1 MKKTIN
7 LKNAAGKGPELLTGG
22 NPWRRIVLFSLP
34 LLGGEICHLL
44 YAMTDAFILGRVL
57 GITALAA
64 TGAVLSLVSLVFGIA
79 MGLSSGFTV
88 ITAQRIGSGDEPGIR
103 RSVAAGV
110 SLSLVLGLVF
120 TVVLVP
126 LTRPVLLLM
135 NTPPEILGDAA
146 AYASIIIGG
155 IAVSMF
161 NNLFCGLIQA
171 AGDSATPLAF
181 LIASTVLNILL
192 DLLLVAVIP
201 WGVRGAAIATVFS
214 QLVSAALA
222 LRVFLK
228 RFGDFLP
235 RRGEWYA
242 GRKELAAHFSL
253 GISMALQ
260 RIIVEFGNIL
270 VQTVMNS
277 LGTVTI
283 GAVAAAQRI
292 RALNMMP
299 FFALS
304 RAVTTYTAQNYGAG
318 RMDRVNRGIFQS
330 CLLCLGG
337 GLCMALLNRVGGRF
351 FASLFI
357 TDSAEGIA
365 LAYRYIIF
373 SGYTVTILGLMLTF
387 RSCLQGLGKRF
398 APVMCGVMETVMSVL
413 AAFVLIPRIGFLGV
427 CLVNPLSWLA
437 SLFPVFLGFMRI
449 RKGEG
454 PAQPSC
460 RSKIRTS

>member
-1 MKKTIN
+1 MKKESKTQ
-7 LKNAAGKGPELLTGG
+7 NAPVKGAELLTGG
-22 NPWRRIVLFSLP
+22 SPWRRIVLFSLP

-44 YAMTDAFILGRVL
+44 YSMADAFILGRVL
-57 GITALAA
+57 GINALAA
-64 TGAVLSLVSLVFGIA
+64 AGAASSFVHLVFGIA

-88 ITAQRIGSGDEPGIR
+88 ITAQRIGSGSGEGIR
-103 RSVAAGV
+103 RSVAAGI
-110 SLSLVLGLVF
+110 SLSLVLGLAF
-120 TVVLVP
+120 TAILVP
-126 LTRPVLLLM
+126 LIRPALRLI
-135 NTPPEILGDAA
+135 NTPAEILGDTA

-155 IAVSMF
+155 IVVSMF
-161 NNLFCGLIQA
+161 NNLICGIIQA

-181 LIASTVLNILL
+181 LVISSILNILL

-214 QLVSAALA
+214 QLVSAVLA
-222 LRVFLK
+222 LRVLCG
-228 RFGDFLP
+228 RFRSFLP
-235 RRGEWYA
+235 QRGEWYA
-242 GRKELAAHFSL
+242 GRKDLGAHFSL

-270 VQTVMNS
+270 VQAVMNS

-283 GAVAAAQRI
+283 GAVSAAQKI

-304 RAVTTYTAQNYGAG
+304 RAVTTFTAQNYGAG
-318 RMDRVNRGIFQS
+318 RMDRVNRGIFQT

-337 GLCMALLNRVGGRF
+337 GLFMALLNRIGGPF

-387 RSCLQGLGKRF
+387 RSGLQGLGMHF
-398 APVMCGVMETVMSVL
+398 APVMSGVMETVMSVL
-413 AAFVLIPRIGFLGV
+413 AAFVLIPRTGFLGV
-427 CLVNPLSWLA
+427 CLVNPLSWLT
-437 SLFPVFLGFMRI
+437 SLFPVFLGFMMI
-449 RKGEG
+449 RKGKNPKG
-454 PAQPSC
+454 
-460 RSKIRTS
+460 